1 MSVSHQHI
9 YNFPFEEF
17 ESADQLNKE
26 EKELVEKAGDVAIRA
41 YAPYSNFSV
50 GAALLLENG
59 KVITG
64 SNQENAAYPS
74 GLCAERV
81 ALFYASSQYP
91 DVPVKAIAITA
102 LRNKQPL
109 DEPVPPC
116 GGCRQVF
123 VEWEK
128 RFEQPFTVIMAG
140 KKKIIRIE
148 QAGWLLPFNF
158 QSDFL

>member
-1 MSVSHQHI
+1 MSLQHPQN
-9 YNFPFEEF
+9 YNFPYEEF
-17 ESADQLNKE
+17 DSSSQLNIQ
-26 EKELVEKAGDVAIRA
+26 EKELIEKAEEIAKDA
-41 YAPYSNFSV
+41 YAGYSKFSV
-50 GAALLLENG
+50 GAAVLLENG
-59 KVITG
+59 VIVTG

-91 DVPVKAIAITA
+91 NIAVKVIAVTA
-102 LRNKQPL
+102 LRNKEPL
-109 DEPVPPC
+109 NEPVPPC
-116 GGCRQVF
+116 GSCRQVF

-128 RFEQPFTVIMAG
+128 RFNQPFVVLMAG

-148 QAGWLLPFNF
+148 KASWLLPFNF